1 VAIRFEHA
9 DYEETMLN
17 LIDLLGDWL
26 SDRPELKRTFA
37 IWIRALLLRHSKR
50 SLELPEINDLKELR
64 MSLTDRFETWAKQ
77 YEQKGLAK
85 GIEKGI
91 EKGEALLLQR
101 LLVRRF
107 GVLPATILKQ
117 IAHATTDQ
125 LELWGDRV
133 LDAQSLDEVFRS

>member
-1 VAIRFEHA
+1 
-9 DYEETMLN
+9 
-17 LIDLLGDWL
+17 
-26 SDRPELKRTFA
+26 
-37 IWIRALLLRHSKR
+37 
-50 SLELPEINDLKELR
+50 

-77 YEQKGLAK
+77 YEQRGLA
-85 GIEKGI
+85 KGI